1 MRFRDDPTSP
11 TRGGQALT
19 SGAPRSRPP
28 RLLLVSMYPLDE
40 GLWGPTVRITHLRDE
55 LAAVLDLD
63 VIEGYRGTRRSRL
76 WRYAVSG
83 RLRGLDGIYV
93 EASSFLPAE
102 SDVAFLALARGLGIP
117 VLTYFRDAYQFFPE
131 YYPIDSLRRW
141 VSARAFLPAMRALAA
156 ASTRVAVPSRG
167 LGDALFGPN
176 ADALVLPPGAPPPVA
191 IPYAATAN
199 RLLLV
204 GDARLDAQ
212 GAPRLIE
219 AVGRL
224 RAAGRSSLGLT
235 IVARAGQDPHG
246 PQPDWL
252 RIERASGDEIHR
264 LLEDVVA
271 SVIPRPRGAYNDL
284 AVPIKLY
291 DYLSYARPL
300 IVTPCEEQARVVT
313 DAGAGVIVDDDVAG
327 MADGIDRF
335 LALSPDARASLA
347 ASAGRAAAAASWR
360 HRATVILQALGMG
373 DVAPSSE
380 R

>member
-1 MRFRDDPTSP
+1 MRFRDDPTSLR
-11 TRGGQALT
+11 TRATLVIAGQ
-19 SGAPRSRPP
+19 PRARPP

-55 LAAVLDLD
+55 LAAMLDLD
-63 VIEGYRGTRRSRL
+63 VIDGYRAKRRSRL

-117 VLTYFRDAYQFFPE
+117 VLTYFRDAYQLFPE

-141 VSARAFLPAMRALAA
+141 ISARAFLPAMRALATV
-156 ASTRVAVPSRG
+156 STRVAVPSRG

-176 ADALVLPPGAPPPVA
+176 ADLLVLPPGAPPPVA

-199 RLLLV
+199 RLLVV

-224 RAAGRSSLGLT
+224 RASGRSLELT
-235 IVARAGQDPHG
+235 IVARDGQEPAG
-246 PQPDWL
+246 PQPNWL
-252 RIERASGDEIHR
+252 RIERASGNEIHR
-264 LLEDVVA
+264 LLPDVVA
-271 SVIPRPRGAYNDL
+271 SVIPRLRGAYNDL

-300 IVTPCEEQARVVT
+300 IVTPCEEQARVVSE
-313 DAGAGVIVDDDVAG
+313 AAAGVIVEDDVAG
-327 MADGIDRF
+327 MADGIGRF
-335 LALSPDARASLA
+335 LALPGEVRATMA
-347 ASAGRAAAAASWR
+347 AAAGRAAASASWG
-360 HRATVILQALGMG
+360 HRATVIRQELGIG
-373 DVAPSSE
+373 EVAPSPE